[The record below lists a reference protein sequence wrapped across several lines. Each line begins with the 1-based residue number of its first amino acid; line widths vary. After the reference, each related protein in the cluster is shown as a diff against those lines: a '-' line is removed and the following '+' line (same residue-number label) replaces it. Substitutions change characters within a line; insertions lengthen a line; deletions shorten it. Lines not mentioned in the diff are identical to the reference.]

1 MVKSNQEWAACDFTK
16 KTPSQIYLLS
26 HKAVIQVTFLTYIE
40 PMFPF
45 GTPWK
50 HQKNLRF
57 SDVFRGFQKGAFVQ
71 YGLTWKAWKVLS
83 HINFLLFF
91 IFFELNFQV
100 ARTFQN
106 LSLKFQF
113 FLFCFFLLLLEKQ
126 FVIHWGESK
135 IAIHKCWK
143 NSCWNY
149 FQKPQQNTDI

>member
-57 SDVFRGFQKGAFVQ
+57 SDVSRALQKGAFVQ

-83 HINFLLFF
+83 HINFFVFHFF
-91 IFFELNFQV
+91 WIKFSGCKNFPKSSFKVPVFFVL
-100 ARTFQN
+100 
-106 LSLKFQF
+106 
-113 FLFCFFLLLLEKQ
+113 FFLLLLEKQ

-143 NSCWNY
+143 NNCWNY